1 MVKRKWGGPCCTPQ
15 TVTASPHAT
24 RAKMLR
30 TNLEIGESTIW
41 HMIIFNWFSIL
52 LKEKLLKNDLSQLS
66 IMGWKNAV
74 PAKSMVFCL
83 WWCLSVGKVRLVAW
97 KTWSPVASLPGH
109 LRRKNDIYDGP
120 QWTCCISCGS
130 SRRQWQA
137 TPARIKPRWVGAG
150 WWLHSG
156 VRPHFGCSLIILLS
170 YNFILSYII
179 IQYHI
184 YQHTHQI
191 KTYIIDY
198 N

>member
-1 MVKRKWGGPCCTPQ
+1 MTYDNIQLIFDIAQRETAQKWS
-15 TVTASPHAT
+15 VT
-24 RAKMLR
+24 
-30 TNLEIGESTIW
+30 
-41 HMIIFNWFSIL
+41 IINHGFF
-52 LKEKLLKNDLSQLS
+52 
-66 IMGWKNAV
+66 KNAV

-137 TPARIKPRWVGAG
+137 TPARIKPRWAGAG

-170 YNFILSYII
+170 YNFKLSYIEK
-179 IQYHI
+179 QRATDFPPWNWASRSDQTVLCHPCAVAM
-184 YQHTHQI
+184 HHVLPELNVVSGNFNTPL
-191 KTYIIDY
+191 TALA
-198 N
+198 